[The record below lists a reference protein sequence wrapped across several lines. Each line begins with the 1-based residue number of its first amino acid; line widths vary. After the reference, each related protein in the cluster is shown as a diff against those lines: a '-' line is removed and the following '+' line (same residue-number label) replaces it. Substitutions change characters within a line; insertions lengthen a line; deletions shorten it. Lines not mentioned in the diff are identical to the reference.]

1 MYQKNVILYLGAGH
15 LDKYIIINLKEK
27 GFRVIAV
34 DRNNEA
40 KGKNAANI
48 FINVD
53 GCNVNKIFNSIKS
66 HICEDEVLDVF
77 PSGERF
83 IDTAIKLKEELGIF
97 KQKNNHLQL
106 PYNKSQCKK
115 IWIEN
120 DVRTPKGVTLSLEN
134 IYSEIKFHNI
144 KFPAMVKPVDGW
156 AGEGIARVEKESD
169 IRMEIEAL
177 RKKETKNIIIEEFI
191 EGVEIVTGGVI
202 NQNLYQPFFDCKIL
216 PEKSINQTEY
226 CILGVTI
233 NCNTLTKIHQLVE
246 KASQSI
252 NMCDGIISG
261 NLILNNNNNN
271 NNNVVL
277 FEIDPVYPLA
287 LLALFHF
294 AGIDTPLVRFYE
306 NKLGITKDHSRQL
319 KLCKNIYGY
328 KQIFIKTPGITL
340 KSVSGIKNAQKV
352 EGILKIILIREVG
365 RMLPQGRGEL
375 LPVVILFATAS
386 SEKGLIELLDSTSL
400 LIKIKTLVNDLHH

>member
-1 MYQKNVILYLGAGH
+1 MHQRNVILYLGAGH
-15 LDKYIIINLKEK
+15 LDKYIIINLKER

-40 KGKNAANI
+40 KGKDVADI
-48 FINVD
+48 FVNVD
-53 GCNVNKIFNSIKS
+53 GCNVNKIFNSIKN
-66 HICEDEVLDVF
+66 HIYENEVLDVF

-83 IDTAIKLKEELGIF
+83 IDTAIKLKKELGIF
-97 KQKNNHLQL
+97 KQKNNSFQSL
-106 PYNKSQCKK
+106 YNKSQCKK

-120 DVRTPKGVTLSLEN
+120 DVRTPKGVTFSLKN
-134 IYSEIKFHNI
+134 VYSEIKFDNI
-144 KFPAMVKPVDGW
+144 GFPAMVKPVDGW

-169 IRMEIEAL
+169 IRIEIEEL

-191 EGVEIVTGGVI
+191 EGVEIVTGGAI
-202 NQNLYQPFFDCKIL
+202 NQNLYRPLFDCKIL
-216 PEKSINQTEY
+216 PKKSINQTEY

-233 NCNTLTKIHQLVE
+233 SSNTLKKIHQLFE

-261 NLILNNNNNN
+261 TLILNNNNDD
-271 NNNVVL
+271 VVL
-277 FEIDPVYPLA
+277 FEIDPVYPIA
-287 LLALFHF
+287 LLALLYF

-306 NKLGITKDHSRQL
+306 NKLGITKDYSKHL
-319 KLCKNIYGY
+319 KLGENVYGY
-328 KQIFIKTPGITL
+328 KQIFIKTPRTTL
-340 KSVSGIKNAQKV
+340 KSVSGIRNAQKI
-352 EGILKIILIREVG
+352 EGILKIVLIREVG
-365 RMLPQGRGEL
+365 KMLPQGRSEL